1 MEQEKLDDLIKQRK
15 NKYFRDY
22 YKKNKDTVI
31 ETQRRYW
38 ERKIKQEQDNE
49 KQTFQRKEQCSIY
62 GNCRKANTA
71 NSTFNMC
78 VRYKSIY

>member
-22 YKKNKDTVI
+22 YKKNKSTVI

-38 ERKIKQEQDNE
+38 ERKLKEEWERKLQQEQDNE
-49 KQTFQRKEQCSIY
+49 K
-62 GNCRKANTA
+62 
-71 NSTFNMC
+71 
-78 VRYKSIY
+78 

>member
-1 MEQEKLDDLIKQRK
+1 MEEKQLDNLIRQRK

-38 ERKIKQEQDNE
+38 ERKLKQEQEENN
-49 KQTFQRKEQCSIY
+49 K
-62 GNCRKANTA
+62 
-71 NSTFNMC
+71 
-78 VRYKSIY
+78 

>member
-1 MEQEKLDDLIKQRK
+1 MNDNNLDDLIKQRK

-38 ERKIKQEQDNE
+38 ERKIKQEQEN
-49 KQTFQRKEQCSIY
+49 KNK
-62 GNCRKANTA
+62 
-71 NSTFNMC
+71 
-78 VRYKSIY
+78 

>member
-1 MEQEKLDDLIKQRK
+1 VKDNKLDDLVKQRK

-38 ERKIKQEQDNE
+38 ERKIKQEQEENN
-49 KQTFQRKEQCSIY
+49 K
-62 GNCRKANTA
+62 
-71 NSTFNMC
+71 
-78 VRYKSIY
+78 